1 MIGYS
6 CLVAFVFLR
15 FGGFWFAQ
23 FRMHLFFLLHFSF
36 IILGLC
42 LLHFLKRISSV
53 KLSWTYLKIFYKNIA
68 ESFTYIYIYIYISF
82 TYRTHLTFSDKG
94 WTVEPDNMSNWPQ
107 NQAAK
112 IRFSCFSFKLIKH
125 LIQLR
130 KENANNE
137 ILLEM
142 Q

>member
-68 ESFTYIYIYIYISF
+68 ERFTYIYIYISF